1 MGLNEPEAG
10 LVKRLGVF
18 MFIYSNPID
27 FFFFFLSF
35 FVVVVV
41 VKMVFP
47 IKIMKYK
54 GKTKALLAFIIL

>member
-27 FFFFFLSF
+27 FFLFFLSF
-35 FVVVVV
+35 FVVV